1 MPTDYSKKKNAE
13 LADLLKSRSLPHTGK
28 KDELIARLQESDA
41 KATATAPSKPETAKP
56 TTTTTA
62 TAEDEI
68 DWDDETPT
76 TSVPNP
82 PAAAALAAGGKG
94 QIANPTAV
102 PNQVPAIDP
111 AKTDDLT
118 VETAP
123 APPTTTT
130 TTTASTEEASPSK
143 PDNETKADAETKP
156 PVDFT
161 SHLPTTTLDAEL
173 AKRQARAARFGLT
186 ATTTSSSD
194 NKDKDAQKALE
205 RAKKFGTISDDTNAV
220 VKGLDEAL
228 PERKKRG
235 RGERD
240 EGEGRRGGSKVRRQ
254 QGGGGGGGRDGD
266 GRGKRDGRRG
276 GEGERAKSGNQA
288 AAAAASPA
296 KANGASEKDR
306 VAAEARKKRFAAAA

>member
-28 KDELIARLQESDA
+28 KDELIARLQESD
-41 KATATAPSKPETAKP
+41 AKP

-123 APPTTTT
+123 APPTT

-254 QGGGGGGGRDGD
+254 QGGGGSGGRDGG